1 MSIVIHLILI
11 GACCFLITL
20 AGVSMT
26 LFSDRDAKDH
36 WDIRET
42 YVGMGISMIFPIVY
56 IVLRAGDMGIGD
68 ELTNP
73 VALKLIAV
81 FIVTGGAI
89 FGAVRV
95 GIWINLT
102 WTLREL
108 GMTRAEWDALGD
120 DDRETKDKSKK
131 DRDGDSERRD

>member
-20 AGVSMT
+20 AGVSIT

-42 YVGMGISMIFPIVY
+42 YAGMALSLIFPIVY
-56 IVLRAGDMGIGD
+56 IVINAGDMGIGD

-81 FIVTGGAI
+81 FIITGGAI
-89 FGAVRV
+89 FGAVRA

-120 DDRETKDKSKK
+120 DDRDAKDKSKK
-131 DRDGDSERRD
+131 DSGGERRD

>member
-1 MSIVIHLILI
+1 MIIHFILI
-11 GACCFLITL
+11 GVCCFLITL
-20 AGVSMT
+20 AGVSIT

-42 YVGMGISMIFPIVY
+42 YAGMVLSIIFPIVY
-56 IVLRAGDMGIGD
+56 IVINAGDMGIGD

-81 FIVTGGAI
+81 AVITGGAI
-89 FGAVRV
+89 FGAVRF

-120 DDRETKDKSKK
+120 DDGDTKDKSPK